1 MKRLNGVG
9 ADVLLLRQH
18 KKNTNKTI
26 QVEIRMKEEAVERA
40 RRFTPNDAS
49 ARNSMAAFEN
59 DEEVLF

>member
-1 MKRLNGVG
+1 MNGVG

-40 RRFTPNDAS
+40 RRFTPNDAAPS